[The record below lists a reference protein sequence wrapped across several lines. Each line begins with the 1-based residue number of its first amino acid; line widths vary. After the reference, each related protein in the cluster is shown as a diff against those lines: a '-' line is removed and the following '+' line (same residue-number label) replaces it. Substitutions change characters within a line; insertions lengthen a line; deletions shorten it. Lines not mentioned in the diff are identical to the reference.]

1 MDEPDPDQKGPGS
14 PPELTPLLG
23 DSRPLLQ
30 GTQSKQLDQYSYS
43 AYAERPLGNLKTFG
57 LCCGVTAYLGPDWVT
72 LLVGHVVTLTLAAL
86 GCWFTLTS
94 GFPLAVPILA
104 LITSSLLILSLVLVS
119 WSNPGEWAAT
129 YALSRRRTCSGSHQR
144 SHACRARAH
153 VSHVWACAGGAGR
166 ACVPLHHLRCVYS
179 RVPPSLSL
187 DRKGAS
193 SPSAGL
199 TLAVCWQGELCVF
212 LAVCRAGWRLV
223 VWDRSECWQGL
234 SLGTFFVALL
244 VAHSVS

>member
-119 WSNPGEWAAT
+119 WSNPGLAVAPTSEAT
-129 YALSRRRTCSGSHQR
+129 HAGHARMCRTCGPALVEPDVPVFH
-144 SHACRARAH
+144 CTICD
-153 VSHVWACAGGAGR
+153 VCIAGYHHHCPWIGK
-166 ACVPLHHLRCVYS
+166 CVGKGNYVYFWLF
-179 RVPPSLSL
+179 V
-187 DRKGAS
+187 G
-193 SPSAGL
+193 
-199 TLAVCWQGELCVF
+199 
-212 LAVCRAGWRLV
+212 
-223 VWDRSECWQGL
+223 QGL